1 MVLIGRVINEGKAE
15 GEAVVSQLPFS
26 FLGDFEVST
35 GKIMTKGHDCE
46 GQSIKG
52 KIFIFPTG
60 KGSTAGPNVAFI
72 GKQLGTIPAGM
83 ILIEAEPVIAMVGI
97 MNDIP
102 MVHRLDKNPLQE
114 IRTGDYVTLDAYTG
128 KVLVTRR

>member
-1 MVLIGRVINEGKAE
+1 MILKGTVINEGKVE
-15 GEAVVSQLPFS
+15 GEAIVSKLPFS

-35 GKIMTKGHDCE
+35 GKIMPKGHDCE

-52 KIFIFPTG
+52 KIFVFPTG

-72 GKQLGTIPAGM
+72 GKQQGTTPAGM
-83 ILIEAEPVIAMVGI
+83 ILVEAEPVIAMVGI

-114 IRTGDYVTLDAYTG
+114 IQTGDYVVLDAYTG
-128 KVLVTRR
+128 KVVVTKR

>member
-1 MVLIGRVINEGKAE
+1 MILRGKVINQGNAE
-15 GEAVVSQLPFS
+15 GEAIVSQLPFS
-26 FLGDFEVST
+26 FLGDLEVST
-35 GKIMTKGHDCE
+35 GKIMPKGHDCE

-72 GKQLGTIPAGM
+72 AKQLGNLPAGM
-83 ILIEAEPVIAMVGI
+83 ILYEAEPVIAMVGI

-102 MVHRLDKNPLQE
+102 MVHRLNENPIQV
-114 IRTGDYVTLDAYTG
+114 IQTGDYIILDAYKG
-128 KVLVTRR
+128 EVKVIKK